1 MLFAAYKYKRTNGIF
16 RWQHSIKC
24 CLIFIILSC
33 VLFLRLTGQ
42 TAAIDSLKK
51 ILPSLKGTA
60 RVDCLNELGAEYA
73 DRYWTKSQYRQTDT
87 GLLYTIQARSE
98 AAQLHYLPGIGK
110 ANLNMGIIEEEHNN
124 LIAATDYLQKAIP
137 VLQKE
142 NRVSDFH
149 RGRTFLGWCSYRLG
163 LTEQGISILHEELP
177 YYEDTRDTINLD
189 KLYRMIARAYN
200 SQGNSEKAFTYLQK
214 DFAVNKPAID
224 TWGKRST
231 ATLKAVVYMAAG
243 DTANAVF
250 YYKQAALISKNQ
262 RSILASYQYYRA
274 AALILEKKYD
284 SALFEIRNAITE
296 IQSSKDDSLYRKSIL
311 MNNYTVL
318 SDILFSLKQFDSA
331 IIYGRQAI
339 LFYKK
344 CSDVPGFLSP
354 LKTLAAAYNSKNESA
369 AALLYVRQLLAYAK
383 KSGARPFERDA
394 YKLLWHIC
402 STRQKTN
409 EAKNYHLKYTLLDND
424 LRNDKYISQSTAWKA
439 INDISINEVKYENQ
453 LKLNEERNNVK
464 IASIK
469 DEKKVQLYT
478 FIAAIAL
485 ISIFT
490 ILVIRNNKLKRK
502 RDQLQLMMTEANIVL
517 EKQKREQEVA
527 QLEQQK
533 AELEMQALRAQM
545 NPHFIFNCLNS
556 INRFIMNNDAAKAAD
571 HLTKFAKL
579 IRIVLEQSGKPFV
592 LLEDE
597 LKCLRLYMDLEALR
611 FENPFQYKIHYNGT
625 DISSVMIP
633 TLIIQPFVEN
643 AIWHGLRG
651 KEEEGKIDICIHLEK
666 NVLHCRIFDNGIG
679 RAAAA
684 KEKNNIEKKS
694 FGIDL
699 TQNRLRLI
707 NFNDQNEPAIT
718 FSDLVNENGQ
728 CAGTRVD
735 ISIPVK
741 EI

>member
-1 MLFAAYKYKRTNGIF
+1 MWFYSFKRMPVGFSLRILYSLKYYLFPA
-16 RWQHSIKC
+16 
-24 CLIFIILSC
+24 ILSC
-33 VLFLRLTGQ
+33 FLILQLTGQ
-42 TAAIDSLKK
+42 TKAIDSLKN
-51 ILPSLKGTA
+51 ILPHLKGIQ
-60 RVDCLNELGAEYA
+60 RINCLNQLGAEYA
-73 DRYWTKSQYRQTDT
+73 DRYWTKSQYRQTDSA
-87 GLLYTIQARSE
+87 LLYTLQAIKE
-98 AAQLHYLPGIGK
+98 ARQISYMPGIGK

-124 LIAATDYLQKAIP
+124 LLTAVKYLDKALP

-142 NRVSDFH
+142 NMKTDFH
-149 RGRTFLGWCSYRLG
+149 RGRVFLGWCSYRLG

-214 DFAVNKPAID
+214 DFSVNKPATD

-231 ATLKAVVYMAAG
+231 ATLKAAVYMAAG
-243 DTANAVF
+243 DTGNAVL
-250 YYKQAALISKNQ
+250 YYKQAAIVSKHQ
-262 RSILASYQYYRA
+262 PATMTSYQQNMANAY
-274 AALILEKKYD
+274 ILQKKYD

-296 IQSSKDDSLYRKSIL
+296 IQSLNDDSLYRKFIL
-311 MNNYTVL
+311 LTNYNAL
-318 SDILFSLKQFDSA
+318 SDILLSQNRYDSA
-331 IIYGRQAI
+331 ILYANHAM
-339 LFYKK
+339 LYYKN
-344 CSDVPGFLSP
+344 CGDMLGLLSA
-354 LKTLAAAYNSKNESA
+354 LKTLAVAHNSKNEEA
-369 AALLYVRQLLAYAK
+369 TALLYANQLLANAK

-394 YKLLWHIC
+394 CKILWQIFSSQH
-402 STRQKTN
+402 KTK
-409 EAKNYHLKYTLLDND
+409 EAKDYYLKYSLLNSD
-424 LRNDKYISQSTAWKA
+424 LQNDKYISQSAAWKA
-439 INDISINEVKYENQ
+439 INDIRINEVKYENQ

-469 DEKKVQLYT
+469 EEKKLQLYS
-478 FIAAIAL
+478 FISAIAL

-490 ILVIRNNKLKRK
+490 GLMIRNNRLKRK
-502 RDQLQLMMTEANIVL
+502 RDQLQLMMTEANIAL

-527 QLEQQK
+527 QLQYQK
-533 AELEMQALRAQM
+533 TELEMQALRAQM

-556 INRFIMNNDAAKAAD
+556 INRFIMNSDAAKAAD

-592 LLEDE
+592 LFEDE

-611 FENPFQYKIHYNGT
+611 FENPFQYEIHYNGT

-651 KEEEGKIDICIHLEK
+651 KEEEGKIDISINREK
-666 NVLHCRIFDNGIG
+666 NVLHCRICDNGIG

-684 KEKNNIEKKS
+684 KEKNNVEKKS

-735 ISIPVK
+735 ISIPVR

>member
-1 MLFAAYKYKRTNGIF
+1 MWYYTHICKPAVSIF
-16 RWQHSIKC
+16 QKPYTFKS
-24 CLIFIILSC
+24 CLLFIILSC
-33 VLFLRLTGQ
+33 SIIQLLTGQ
-42 TAAIDSLKK
+42 TEAIDSLKK
-51 ILPSLKGTA
+51 ILPQLKGIQ

-87 GLLYTIQARSE
+87 GLLYTQQAMNE
-98 AAQLHYLPGIGK
+98 AVQLHYLRGIGK
-110 ANLNMGIIEEEHNN
+110 SNLNMSIIEEIHNN
-124 LIAATDYLQKAIP
+124 LITAVDYLKKAIP

-142 NRVSDFH
+142 NMTSDFH
-149 RGRTFLGWCSYRLG
+149 RGRVFLGWCSYRLG

-200 SQGNSEKAFTYLQK
+200 AQGNSEKAFTYLQK

-231 ATLKAVVYMAAG
+231 AILKAVVYMAAG
-243 DTANAVF
+243 DTANAVL

-262 RSILASYQYYRA
+262 QSILASYQYNMA
-274 AALILEKKYD
+274 AAFILEKKFD
-284 SALFEIRNAITE
+284 SALFEIRNAIIE
-296 IQSSKDDSLYRKSIL
+296 IQSSRDDSLYRKFVL

-318 SDILFSLKQFDSA
+318 SDLLFSLRQYDSA
-331 IIYGRQAI
+331 IIYAKQTM

-344 CSDVPGFLSP
+344 CSDVWGILSA
-354 LKTLAAAYNSKNESA
+354 LKTLAAAHNSKNENT
-369 AALLYVRQLLAYAK
+369 AALLYARQLLAYAR

-402 STRQKTN
+402 SNQQKTN
-409 EAKNYHLKYTLLDND
+409 EAKNYHLKYVILDND
-424 LRNDKYISQSTAWKA
+424 LRNDKYISQSAAWKA
-439 INDISINEVKYENQ
+439 INDISINEIKYENQ

-469 DEKKVQLYT
+469 EEKKVQLYT

-490 ILVIRNNKLKRK
+490 ILMIRNNRLKRK
-502 RDQLQLMMTEANIVL
+502 RDQLQLMMTEANIAL

-527 QLEQQK
+527 QLQQQK
-533 AELEMQALRAQM
+533 TELEMQALRTQM

-556 INRFIMNNDAAKAAD
+556 INRFIINNDAAKAAD
-571 HLTKFAKL
+571 YLTKFAKL

-592 LLEDE
+592 ALEDE

-611 FENPFQYKIHYNGT
+611 FEHPFQYEIHCNGT

-633 TLIIQPFVEN
+633 TLLIQPFVEN
-643 AIWHGLRG
+643 AIWHGLRY
-651 KEEEGKIDICIHLEK
+651 KEGRGKIDITLQRQEGA
-666 NVLHCRIFDNGIG
+666 LRCRICDNGIG
-679 RAAAA
+679 RDAAS
-684 KEKNNIEKKS
+684 KEKTNADKKS
-694 FGIDL
+694 FGINL
-699 TQNRLRLI
+699 TQDRLRLI
-707 NFNDQNEPAIT
+707 NFDNQTRPVIA
-718 FSDLVNENGQ
+718 FSDLINEDGY

-735 ISIPVK
+735 ISIPVR